1 MNEKEQYLAA
11 VLWDLHQT
19 KEMNRE
25 LLRENTNLKIENAK
39 MKVRLEWYQAFADR
53 RKRGN
58 RNDNQC

>member
-11 VLWDLHQT
+11 VLWELHET
-19 KEMNRE
+19 REMNRE

-39 MKVRLEWYQAFADR
+39 MKVRLEWYQAFAG